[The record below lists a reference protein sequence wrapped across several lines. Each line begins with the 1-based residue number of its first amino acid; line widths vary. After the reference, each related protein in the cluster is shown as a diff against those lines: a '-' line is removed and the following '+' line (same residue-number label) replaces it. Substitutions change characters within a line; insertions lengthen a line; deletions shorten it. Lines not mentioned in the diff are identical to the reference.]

1 MVHHQSHATLKAFGG
16 EPFERLARQRHD
28 VVARRLGE
36 RAAARDD
43 ALQALTFANRAA
55 LKRLLG
61 RPAVREREQLAAVRR
76 ARR

>member
-1 MVHHQSHATLKAFGG
+1 ML
-16 EPFERLARQRHD
+16 
-28 VVARRLGE
+28 RRE